1 MRNLP
6 KLIAVIALAMLFAL
20 PIALAPVQ
28 AQGATFTL
36 QASGA
41 NTAPVPEDTRSV
53 QLVSWQRVS
62 GKTSYD
68 TMRAVAQKGW
78 KTSKYAVVVTSEGFA
93 DALSAS
99 SLAGKL
105 SAPILLV
112 EHNRI
117 PWQTTLELKRMKVQT
132 VYVVGGSRAVNN
144 SVVSRLKKLGP
155 KNVYRIWGYTAQD
168 TAVMV
173 STHLGKVRSD
183 TCFLATSS
191 TFSDALAASPYAA
204 RNKAPIFLTGKNGKT
219 ISYFTLYAIKQG
231 GYKNVIVVG
240 GPKAISNGVFN
251 LVNRSTKAQVKR
263 VYGGNA
269 YKTAV
274 ALAKWEMD
282 NGMSAKGLLVARG
295 TRYSDALCA
304 GPWAARGNT
313 VLLLISEKHRADA
326 VNFCRKYRTL
336 IGDAPGRHAAY
347 VLGGTR
353 AVSRTGFKALQN
365 ATTKPAPSPAP
376 WTHVYSHRGTATD
389 AVEHTFAAYD
399 LAKRQGSRNLEIDV
413 VASKDGTL
421 YISHDMSAKR
431 VFGVDRR
438 FKDMTDEEIGA
449 LPVNAAG
456 EPIHTLEEVISRY
469 GTSVNYVVELKDV
482 AAGTSEFAR
491 IVDEHPDAS
500 FTVQCFSTTPL
511 IALEETHP
519 SMKKV
524 FLLQHSPFSQAAFD
538 SAIGIPCVDIV
549 AAYQNLMTS
558 SNVTKAH
565 KAGKK
570 VGFYTVDTDQSLIKA
585 ICLNVD
591 IYVTNHTARAL
602 ELERMFR
609 GEKVS

>member
-1 MRNLP
+1 M
-6 KLIAVIALAMLFAL
+6 
-20 PIALAPVQ
+20 
-28 AQGATFTL
+28 G
-36 QASGA
+36 
-41 NTAPVPEDTRSV
+41 
-53 QLVSWQRVS
+53 
-62 GKTSYD
+62 
-68 TMRAVAQKGW
+68 
-78 KTSKYAVVVTSEGFA
+78 
-93 DALSAS
+93 
-99 SLAGKL
+99 
-105 SAPILLV
+105 
-112 EHNRI
+112 
-117 PWQTTLELKRMKVQT
+117 
-132 VYVVGGSRAVNN
+132 
-144 SVVSRLKKLGP
+144 RLRRLGP

-173 STHLGKVRSD
+173 SARLGKVRSD

-191 TFSDALAASPYAA
+191 TFSDALAASPFAA
-204 RNKAPIFLTGKNGKT
+204 HNKAPIFLTGRDGKT
-219 ISYFTLYAIKQG
+219 ISNFTLNAIRQG

-240 GPKAISNGVFN
+240 GPKAISKGVFN
-251 LVNRSTKAQVKR
+251 LVNRSTKAKVKR

-313 VLLLISEKHRADA
+313 VLLLISEKHRDDA
-326 VNFCRKYRTL
+326 VDFCGKYRAL
-336 IGDAPGRHAAY
+336 IGGAPGRHAAY

-353 AVSRTGFKALQN
+353 AVSQIGFKALQD
-365 ATTKPAPSPAP
+365 ATVKPAPTPAP
-376 WTHVYSHRGTATD
+376 WTHVYSHRGTAAD

-399 LAKRQGSRNLEIDV
+399 LAKRQGSRNFEIDV
-413 VASKDGTL
+413 VASKNGTL

-438 FKDMTDEEIGA
+438 FKDMTDAEIGR

-456 EPIHTLEEVISRY
+456 EPVHTLEEVVSRY
-469 GTSVNYVVELKDV
+469 GSSVNYIVELKDV

-511 IALEETHP
+511 IALEKTHP
-519 SMKKV
+519 DMKKV
-524 FLLQHSPFSQAAFD
+524 FLLQHSAFSQTAFD
-538 SAIGIPCVDIV
+538 KAIELPFVDIV

-558 SNVTKAH
+558 SNVGKAH

-585 ICLNVD
+585 ISLNVD
-591 IYVTNHTARAL
+591 IYATNHTARAIA
-602 ELERMFR
+602 LERMFR
-609 GEKVS
+609 GEKTS